1 MTRREQL
8 IEVFADTQRF
18 YTENHVLAEAVK
30 SSCDHTRFYDVNDYP
45 VLPQGTCFDQA
56 GNRTDSLARSRRS
69 VVRVSK
75 GKTFQ
80 TAFRLHSEH
89 PDRKIAV
96 LNFASATNPGGGV
109 KNGSSAQ
116 EESLCRCSTLYPT
129 LNRPWLWDKYYS
141 VNRAAR
147 NVLHTDACIYSPN
160 VIICKTDD
168 SIPKRLSPDHFVTVD
183 VITCAAPNLRKVPG
197 NCHNPEVGESVMLT
211 PQELYRIHLQR
222 AKHILHVAA
231 YNEVDSLV
239 LGAFGCGAFAND
251 PNIVAQAYH
260 AAIEEY
266 NGRFSEIEFAIYCRD
281 YETENYIAFASQF
294 GANR

>member
-8 IEVFADTQRF
+8 VEVFEDTQRF
-18 YTENHVLAEAVK
+18 YAENPILAEAVRN
-30 SSCDHTRFYDVNDYP
+30 SCDHTKFYDVNDYP
-45 VLPQGTCFDQA
+45 VLSKETYPDQA
-56 GNRTDSLARSRRS
+56 GDGKSSLARSS
-69 VVRVSK
+69 HSIVRVSK

-80 TAFRLHSEH
+80 TALRLHSEH
-89 PDRKIAV
+89 PERKIVV

-129 LNRPWLWDKYYS
+129 LDRSWLWSKYYS

-147 NVLHTDACIYSPN
+147 NVLHTDACIYSPG
-160 VIICKTDD
+160 VVICKTDD
-168 SIPKRLSPDHFVTVD
+168 SIPKRLNPDHFVTVD
-183 VITCAAPNLRKVPG
+183 VITCAAPNLRKAPG
-197 NCHNPEVGESVMLT
+197 NYHNPEAGDVVRIT

-231 YNEVDSLV
+231 HNEVDSLV

-251 PNIVAQAYH
+251 PHIVAQAYH

-266 NGRFSEIEFAIYCRD
+266 KGRFSEIEFAIYCRD